1 MNNFEQTQSHMIYL
15 YTPRSHST
23 REMYLR
29 RLRRFFDAINIEG
42 STFGARCNLFA
53 KGREDPS
60 WAFNCI
66 LRFVQ
71 SQKDRV
77 DRKEITGGTFRNCV
91 KVIKT

>member
-1 MNNFEQTQSHMIYL
+1 
-15 YTPRSHST
+15 
-23 REMYLR
+23 MYLR

-42 STFGARCNLFA
+42 SAFDTRCNLFA
-53 KGREDPS
+53 MKGREDPS

-71 SQKDRV
+71 SQKDRA

>member
-53 KGREDPS
+53 KREERIHLGLSTVFYDLCS
-60 WAFNCI
+60 
-66 LRFVQ
+66 LRKIE
-71 SQKDRV
+71 SIE
-77 DRKEITGGTFRNCV
+77 RKLLVVHSAIV
-91 KVIKT
+91 

>member
-1 MNNFEQTQSHMIYL
+1 LTQLDEQFGTDSEPYDL
-15 YTPRSHST
+15 FVYSLRSPST
-23 REMYLR
+23 RETYFR

-42 STFGARCNLFA
+42 SAFDTRCNLFA
-53 KGREDPS
+53 MKGRDDPS

-77 DRKEITGGTFRNCV
+77 DRKEITCGT
-91 KVIKT
+91 